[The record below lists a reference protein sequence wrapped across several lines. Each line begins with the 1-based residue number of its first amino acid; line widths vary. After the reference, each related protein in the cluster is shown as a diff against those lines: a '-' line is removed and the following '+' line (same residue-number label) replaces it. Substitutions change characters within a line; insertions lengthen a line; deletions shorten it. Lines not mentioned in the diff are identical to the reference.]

1 MGALSKS
8 SGGGESARGTECPV
22 EFTMVETFISVVL
35 SMMMSSF
42 SGKMRGK
49 LRLKSGE
56 AVRTGERWG
65 WEGLAGQSCGGS
77 AADFRGVGDFA
88 FVHLLR

>member
-1 MGALSKS
+1 
-8 SGGGESARGTECPV
+8 
-22 EFTMVETFISVVL
+22 MVETFISEGKEWNSFRPDVAFSGSVCVVL